1 MADQSSYPE
10 PNSGAGRDAGA
21 GPERGSPPKTPR
33 WVKLF
38 GIIALVLIL
47 VVVIGLVAGVAGP
60 HGPRRHIPARD
71 TRNTLLASAAEGF
84 TLSGGIPDGLL
95 VTTERG
101 ANQP

>member
-1 MADQSSYPE
+1 MADQSPYPDS
-10 PNSGAGRDAGA
+10 NSGAGLDAGA
-21 GPERGSPPKTPR
+21 GPGRGSSPRTPR

-47 VVVIGLVAGVAGP
+47 LIVIGLATGVAGP

-71 TRNTLLASAAEGF
+71 ASNPLPASAPEAY
-84 TLSGGIPDGLL
+84 TLSGGIPDGLTL
-95 VTTERG
+95 PVEQG